1 MNMTA
6 RLSSTRLK
14 DNINAG
20 RLIDEMLFP
29 DRRVFGMDDRIVNII
44 TLESKRNVKGNFRK
58 RFYDMAATSVIGI
71 YILLWVL
78 ILIALFIFWLAL
90 SNKSVENVYSEYE
103 VTYVDY
109 APGLSRGEDC
119 TVKVKEVIKKT
130 SITEREY
137 APRKTVNYHGE
148 TGDLTQEEDRGEMI
162 DRAYYWIRDD
172 KGNTGVL
179 FLEGAQIDRFEKLK
193 TSGELYET
201 TLYGEIV
208 ERSITTGYDV
218 DDISTKNTKKANESV
233 KLSQELEGET
243 IMHVNFGKRSTK
255 RLKYGEKTVY
265 PRYFIP
271 SLIALIVVIT
281 LYLFVKYGFKNYFK
295 KGVKESEEDE
305 IVFEE
310 ISKLLRK
317 RLQMENTPEEENM
330 CLFIRQLLNNKDGWY
345 AIHAKT
351 ITEILIFL
359 GVESEEKRQDMYEMI
374 HFPMNEAMYGGRDL
388 IFMKK
393 NQGSD
398 HS

>member
-1 MNMTA
+1 
-6 RLSSTRLK
+6 
-14 DNINAG
+14 
-20 RLIDEMLFP
+20 
-29 DRRVFGMDDRIVNII
+29 MDDRIVNII

-58 RFYDMAATSVIGI
+58 RFFDMAATSVIGI
-71 YILLWVL
+71 RILLWVL

-90 SNKSVENVYSEYE
+90 SNKSVENVYSEFE

-148 TGDLTQEEDRGEMI
+148 TVDLTQEEMI

-255 RLKYGEKTVY
+255 WLKSGEKTVY

-281 LYLFVKYGFKNYFK
+281 LYLFVKYGFKNYFEK
-295 KGVKESEEDE
+295 SAKESEEDE

-330 CLFIRQLLNNKDGWY
+330 CLFIWQLLNNKAGWY